1 MRQLLTCM
9 LSATNKTKLK
19 ASMYLNCQS
28 LWNKLW
34 VPQGSAK
41 SSSPLCWR
49 NVYSHPISFVIV
61 AKNRKSSR
69 LSKLSRCLQSIIWHL
84 CRHYDTSWIA
94 WAYLKKKKKEKSVYK
109 GFNMVSKQV
118 SNLTYFPFLLLWK
131 YIYFFKYI
139 LHRVFSYIKNLLN
152 NPLLLKCLLL
162 LLYTCN
168 L

>member
-1 MRQLLTCM
+1 
-9 LSATNKTKLK
+9 
-19 ASMYLNCQS
+19 MYLNCQS

-34 VPQGSAK
+34 VPRGSAK
-41 SSSPLCWR
+41 SSSPLCWW

-84 CRHYDTSWIA
+84 CRYYDTSRIA
-94 WAYLKKKKKEKSVYK
+94 WAYLEKKSVYK
-109 GFNMVSKQV
+109 LLKMVSKQV
-118 SNLTYFPFLLLWK
+118 SNLTYFPFLFLWK

-162 LLYTCN
+162 LLYTV
-168 L
+168 LQFITYKGLTS